1 MRIKKIFLVITLL
14 VGFSG
19 MSFAQFDGGGP
30 GGGGP
35 GGGPGEGGPGGMPPG
50 EQNDQEEEV
59 VATAVKTITGNKELK
74 SKTFTATKSNQSAIL
89 IQDKGALTGENLTIV
104 KGDGKSTSE
113 EKSNFTGINAAV
125 LAESAS
131 SSTLNGC
138 TVYTAAEG
146 SNAVFAHGKEAKV
159 TINNMVIETKK
170 NSSRGLD
177 ATYGGT
183 IIADGIS
190 ITTNGAHC
198 AALATDRGEGTVSV
212 NHCRAQT
219 AGDGSPGIYST
230 GNISA
235 RNSNFTATGS
245 EACVIEGKNSITLDS
260 CTLVGYRRC
269 GVMLYQSFSGD
280 ASVGTSVL
288 TMSNS
293 KMTAA
298 TGPMFYCTNT
308 HTAINLTNSDL
319 VFDSGIIL
327 KADGAGQWGKKGKN
341 GAQVDFMS
349 THQTLKGDIKID
361 SISSAN
367 ITFADGTD
375 FCGAINT
382 ANQSRKVTLTVCKGA
397 KVTLTADSYL
407 ASVTYKDMTEQ
418 EGAGCI
424 NLNGHQLVIA
434 GK

>member
-1 MRIKKIFLVITLL
+1 MRFKKVVLVISLL
-14 VGFSG
+14 FSFSCL
-19 MSFAQFDGGGP
+19 SFAQFD
-30 GGGGP
+30 GGGP

-50 EQNDQEEEV
+50 EQSNQQAEV
-59 VATAVKTITGNKELK
+59 EATAVKVISGSKELK
-74 SKTFTATKSNQSAIL
+74 SKTFTATKSNQSVI
-89 IQDKGALTGENLTIV
+89 IIKDKGTLTGENLTII

-113 EKSNFTGINAAV
+113 EKSNFLGINAGV

-131 SSTLNGC
+131 SSILNGC
-138 TVYTAAEG
+138 SVYTAAEG
-146 SNAVFAHGKEAKV
+146 SNAVFAHGKDAKI

-177 ATYGGT
+177 ATYGGV

-235 RNSNFTATGS
+235 SNSSFMATGS

-260 CTLVGYRRC
+260 CTLVGNRRC
-269 GVMLYQSFSGD
+269 GVMLYQSYSGD
-280 ASVGTSVL
+280 AGVGTSVL
-288 TMSNS
+288 TMNNS

-308 HTAINLTNSDL
+308 HTSINLTNDDL
-319 VFDSGIIL
+319 VFDSGVIL
-327 KADGAGQWGKKGKN
+327 KADGAGRWGNKGKN
-341 GAQVDFMS
+341 GAQVDM
-349 THQTLKGDIKID
+349 TTNHQILKGDIKVD
-361 SISSAN
+361 SLSSAN
-367 ITFADGTD
+367 ITFAEGTD
-375 FCGAINT
+375 FSGAIN
-382 ANQSRKVTLTVCKGA
+382 ADDQSQKVILTLCKGT

-407 ASVTYKDMTEQ
+407 SSVIYKDMTEQ
-418 EGAGCI
+418 EAVACV
-424 NLNGHQLVIA
+424 NLNGHRLIIA